1 MIKRLKI
8 YPFILGMLLL
18 AGCTGR
24 EKASAPKMN
33 VLFIAVDD
41 LRPELNVYGHSQMVT
56 PHFDRLAE
64 QGLVFDRAYCQ
75 QAVCAPSRNSLL
87 TGLRP
92 DALNIYDLG
101 TFFRKTVP
109 DVVTLPQHFKTNGY
123 HTESIGKIYHVYHGN
138 SDDSLSWSVPSWD
151 YRPYR
156 DQYRKITRND
166 TSGIEGP
173 EPAVGSKRI
182 PWYASEYPDEHQLD
196 YGVASRAIERL
207 ETLKDQPFFLAVGFF
222 KPHLPFIAPQKYW
235 DLYPTDEVEL
245 PSADPPTGAP
255 NYAMTRFGE
264 LRKYHGIPAEGP
276 LSKEQAVQMI
286 RGYRASVSFID
297 VQLGRL
303 LDALER
309 LDLARNTIIVLW
321 GDHGWKLGE
330 YGSWCKH
337 TNFEWDTRSVL
348 MVSTPGMLAKGQKT
362 RSLTEFIDIYPTLC
376 ELAELPLPGHLQGQS
391 LATLLDHPE
400 QSLKKAALS
409 QYPKNRKALMGYSL
423 RTDRY
428 RLVSWRDLSHRTR
441 IHENELYDHQSD
453 PGETINLA
461 GDPQYDSLVQ
471 ALNTMLD
478 QDYLRSKETA
488 DMPLDLARENLSL
501 SHSHRRGNDF
511 ELAKF
516 EVPKEALRQDIR
528 LTQKITQVP

>member
-1 MIKRLKI
+1 MIKSHYTYL
-8 YPFILGMLLL
+8 FIIFLLL
-18 AGCTGR
+18 PAACTNS

-41 LRPELNVYGHSQMVT
+41 LRPELSVYGTPRMVT
-56 PHFDRLAE
+56 PNFDRLAG

-109 DVVTLPQHFKTNGY
+109 GVVTLPQHFKANGY

-138 SDDSLSWSVPSWD
+138 RDDSLSWSVPSWD

-156 DQYRKITRND
+156 DQFRKITRND

-196 YGVASRAIERL
+196 HGVASRAIERL
-207 ETLKDQPFFLAVGFF
+207 SALKDHPFFLAVGFF
-222 KPHLPFIAPQKYW
+222 KPHLPFVAPKKYW
-235 DLYPTDEVEL
+235 DLYPKDEVDL
-245 PSADPPTGAP
+245 PTTDPPKGAP
-255 NYAMTRFGE
+255 GYALTSFRE
-264 LRKYHGIPAEGP
+264 LRKYHGIPSEGP
-276 LSKEQAVQMI
+276 LPNDQAVQMI

-297 VQLGRL
+297 LQLGRL
-303 LDALER
+303 LDALEH

-330 YGSWCKH
+330 YGLWCKH

-348 MVSTPGMLAKGQKT
+348 MVSAPGMRAKGQKT

-376 ELAELPLPGHLQGQS
+376 ELAGLTLPGHVQGQS
-391 LATLLDHPE
+391 FVPLLDDPS
-400 QSLKKAALS
+400 QSLKNAALS
-409 QYPKNRKALMGYSL
+409 QYPKDHEQLMGYGL

-428 RLVSWRDLSHRTR
+428 RLVSWRDFSSRTVVR
-441 IHENELYDHQSD
+441 ENELYDHQSD
-453 PGETINLA
+453 PGETMNLA
-461 GDPQYDSLVQ
+461 RDPRYDSVVQ

-478 QDYLRSKETA
+478 QDYLR
-488 DMPLDLARENLSL
+488 PGPNL
-501 SHSHRRGNDF
+501 
-511 ELAKF
+511 
-516 EVPKEALRQDIR
+516 
-528 LTQKITQVP
+528 